1 MFFLIRFWYVSV
13 ASFFHFYFFW
23 NCISPDGTQITV
35 DFKSV
40 EDLKKLILIRTGRS
54 VGISPS
60 EVRKI
65 LKRKR
70 KYPKNRC
77 DHADENQRCI
87 Q

>member
-13 ASFFHFYFFW
+13 ASFFHFYFFFQ
-23 NCISPDGTQITV
+23 NCKIQYRDTTQITV

-40 EDLKKLILIRTGRS
+40 ENLKKRILIRKGRS

-65 LKRKR
+65 STLGGKK
-70 KYPKNRC
+70 KIPK
-77 DHADENQRCI
+77 
-87 Q
+87 

>member
-13 ASFFHFYFFW
+13 ASFFHFFFVFGFG
-23 NCISPDGTQITV
+23 NCTSPDGTQITV

-40 EDLKKLILIRTGRS
+40 EDLKKLILVRRGRS

-65 LKRKR
+65 STLGGKK
-70 KYPKNRC
+70 KIPK
-77 DHADENQRCI
+77 
-87 Q
+87 